1 MTQLG
6 LFDTSRGRKNSES
19 QAAHKRLMKGN
30 RKQLQLNQVFGY
42 VERAE
47 QYGVTCRET
56 AELMETGM
64 NVISGRFTELKASG
78 RIEKIGVRNG
88 CAVYIA
94 KEAR

>member
-6 LFDTSRGRKNSES
+6 LFDTSRGRKNRES

-30 RKQLQLNQVFGY
+30 RKQLQMYRVLGY
-42 VERAE
+42 LESAG
-47 QYGVTCRET
+47 QHGATCREV

-64 NVISGRFTELKASG
+64 NAISGRFTELKANG
-78 RIEKIGVRNG
+78 RIEKIAVRNG